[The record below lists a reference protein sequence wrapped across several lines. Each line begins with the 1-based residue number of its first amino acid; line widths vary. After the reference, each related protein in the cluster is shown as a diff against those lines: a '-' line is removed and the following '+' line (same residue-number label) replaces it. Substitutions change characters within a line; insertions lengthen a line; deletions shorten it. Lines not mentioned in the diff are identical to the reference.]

1 MPLLTKMLVMMMT
14 TTMDVYVDDY
24 GYELT
29 ILRNFVNDDMMT
41 MMNVRLDLKD
51 SMILNQII
59 YCLMMS

>member
-59 YCLMMS
+59 YCLMIS